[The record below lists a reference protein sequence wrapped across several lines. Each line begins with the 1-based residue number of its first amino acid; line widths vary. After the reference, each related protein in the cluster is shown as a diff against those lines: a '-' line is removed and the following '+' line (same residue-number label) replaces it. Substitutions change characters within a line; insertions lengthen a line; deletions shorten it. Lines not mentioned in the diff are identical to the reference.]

1 VREICRFGAHV
12 VAVIIAGLAV
22 SACGDSPTAPLA
34 FAPYSEQDLRLGEG
48 TVAASGNVVS
58 VRYTLWLYDA
68 DATDHKGP
76 MVESNVTAAQ
86 PFTLR
91 LSSASVIEGF
101 DDGVTG
107 MLEGGLRRVT
117 VPPSLGY
124 GGVRNGSIPP
134 NSTLVFEIE
143 LIDVA

>member
-1 VREICRFGAHV
+1 VRELCRFGAQ
-12 VAVIIAGLAV
+12 VAAMIIAGLAV
-22 SACGDSPTAPLA
+22 AACGESPTAPLA

-48 TVAASGNVVS
+48 TAAVSNSIVS

-76 MVESNVTAAQ
+76 MVESNVTAAE
-86 PFTLR
+86 PFTFR
-91 LSSASVIEGF
+91 LSNFSVIAGF

-134 NSTLVFEIE
+134 SSTLVFEIE